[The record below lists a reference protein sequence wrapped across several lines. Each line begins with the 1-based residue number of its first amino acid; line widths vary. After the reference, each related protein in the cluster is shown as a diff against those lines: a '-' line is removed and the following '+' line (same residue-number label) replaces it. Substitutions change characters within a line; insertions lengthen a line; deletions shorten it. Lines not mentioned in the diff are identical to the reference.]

1 MLPVYVSHLS
11 LTNFRNYHRLEMDI
25 PAGLVVI
32 FGGNAQGK
40 SNLLEA
46 VYLLSIAKAYRAS
59 GDREAICRAAV
70 EDPDHTQVL
79 GIVHRGQDRVR
90 IAVDMHLEQS
100 LLEDGQPYLRKDVR
114 VNGVHVSASDLVG
127 VVNAVLFDAEDIQ
140 LVSGP
145 PAIRRRYLDIL
156 ICQLDRPYLRALQR
170 YQKVVYQRNHLL
182 RLLRERRAQPGE
194 MDFWNEAMV
203 QEGAHIT
210 LRRHQVVQELRQLVS
225 GLHCELTEA
234 QEELSMEYV
243 PSVPLEGVE
252 KEDIH
257 RSFQRTL
264 EEGREREMALGS
276 SQWGPHRDDLRLMV
290 GGMEAA
296 SYASRGQARTLAIS
310 LKLAE
315 GTLLERER
323 GESPILLLDDVFS
336 ELDASRRR
344 RLLEYVS
351 RSQQAL
357 VSTTDLDR
365 IESHFL
371 AQASKFLVGKGS
383 VSPL

>member
-1 MLPVYVSHLS
+1 VYVSHLS
-11 LTNFRNYHRLEMDI
+11 LTNFRNYRCLELDI
-25 PAGLVVI
+25 PGGLLI
-32 FGGNAQGK
+32 FSGGNAQGK

-59 GDREAICRAAV
+59 NDREAIGRAAL
-70 EDPDHTQVL
+70 EEQGHAQVL
-79 GIVHRGQDRVR
+79 GIVQREQDRIR
-90 IAVDMHLEQS
+90 IMVDMRLEGS
-100 LLEDGQPYLRKDVR
+100 AGESEHPYLRKDIR
-114 VNGVHVSASDLVG
+114 VDGIRVSASDLVG

-140 LVSGP
+140 LVLGS

-156 ICQLDRPYLRALQR
+156 ICQLDRAYLRALQK

-182 RLLRERRAQPGE
+182 RLIRERRGQLAE
-194 MDFWNEAMV
+194 LAFWDESLV
-203 QEGAHIT
+203 KEGVYIT

-225 GLHCELTEA
+225 DLHRELTEA
-234 QEELSMEYV
+234 QEELTMDYV
-243 PSVPLEGVE
+243 PSLPLEGAE
-252 KEDIH
+252 KEDI
-257 RSFQRTL
+257 QRL
-264 EEGREREMALGS
+264 FEGIIEEGRERELALGA
-276 SQWGPHRDDLRLMV
+276 SQWGPHRDDLRLTV

-296 SYASRGQARTLAIS
+296 NYASRGQARTLAVT

-323 GESPILLLDDVFS
+323 GESPILLLDDVLS

-351 RSQQAL
+351 RSQQAI

-365 IESHFL
+365 IEKPFL
-371 AQASKFLVGKGS
+371 SNASNFRVENGNI
-383 VSPL
+383 SPI